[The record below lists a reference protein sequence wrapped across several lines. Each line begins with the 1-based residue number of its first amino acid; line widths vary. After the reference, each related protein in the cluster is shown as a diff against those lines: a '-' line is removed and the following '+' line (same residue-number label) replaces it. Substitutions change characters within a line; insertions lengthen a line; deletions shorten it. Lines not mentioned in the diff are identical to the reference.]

1 MVSQWKVVGYTD
13 GRGRW
18 AISRSEYH
26 TRLEAW
32 WLRGPLWLQLRG
44 LLLTSQPL
52 TPRSVGPINFAS
64 VFWNWPRERT
74 VKSLAG
80 FQLLFLCRAA
90 FCPYSPKCLVW
101 SGLGAHTDICKGAP
115 TAISVWS
122 HFKWILFL
130 KFEMSADISVLD
142 WQVQSRMPIV
152 EIVVKFKSNIV

>member
-44 LLLTSQPL
+44 LLLTNQLL
-52 TPRSVGPINFAS
+52 TPRSVGPINFAT

-90 FCPYSPKCLVW
+90 FCPYSPQCLVW

-115 TAISVWS
+115 TAISNKCGHTLS
-122 HFKWILFL
+122 GYRSEILKCLQTSQSWIDKCNL
-130 KFEMSADISVLD
+130 KC
-142 WQVQSRMPIV
+142 Q
-152 EIVVKFKSNIV
+152 